1 MFIKSGCSSVG
12 RASAFQAEGRGFES
26 RRPLHFSKKGFH
38 PLFAF
43 RCRFTDYPHRGML
56 FARNESDAQSVN
68 ELGVKGLETATCQ
81 EGFRGKGE
89 FSPEQF
95 SPRSGEREQG
105 AKQPL
110 RENCQKFSLKE
121 RRMSDGAWFE
131 SRRPLQIYSQRRGSS
146 TPLLG
151 TPLRFVEYPPQ
162 GMLFARNE
170 SDAQSVNELGIKGL
184 ETATCQEGFRGK
196 GEFSPEQFSPRSG
209 EREQGAKR
217 PLRENCQ
224 KFSLK
229 ERRMSDGAWFESRR
243 PLQIYSQRRGSSTP
257 LLGTPLRFVEYP
269 PQGMLF
275 ARNESDAQSVNELGI
290 KGLETATCQE
300 GFRGNCSRRSL
311 ACDDIYP
318 RDSKREQ
325 GAKRPPKGNCEKRP
339 NIKKNIFVNFFA
351 ARVAQSV
358 ERILGKDEV
367 TSSILVAGSTGD
379 FKQ

>member
-1 MFIKSGCSSVG
+1 VFIKSGCSSVG

-131 SRRPLQIYSQRRGSS
+131 SRRPLQIYSQRKGSS

-151 TPLRFVEYPPQ
+151 TPLRFVEYPHR

-170 SDAQSVNELGIKGL
+170 SDAHLFSKKG
-184 ETATCQEGFRGK
+184 FH
-196 GEFSPEQFSPRSG
+196 P
-209 EREQGAKR
+209 
-217 PLRENCQ
+217 
-224 KFSLK
+224 
-229 ERRMSDGAWFESRR
+229 
-243 PLQIYSQRRGSSTP
+243 
-257 LLGTPLRFVEYP
+257 
-269 PQGMLF
+269 LF
-275 ARNESDAQSVNELGI
+275 AFRYRFTDYPHRGMCLARSESDARHFIYL
-290 KGLETATCQE
+290 LEPATKEE